1 MRILHVT
8 ESMGAGVATA
18 IGQYA
23 ARNGK
28 ADGNSHSLIA
38 RVRDDSFAHEPW
50 LESVPHTLVP
60 TVPALVR
67 QWLRARHEDYD
78 VVHAHSTIAG
88 QFTRLLPHPRARTVY
103 SPHGLAAVHHRNRA
117 VRSVLSVSERALA
130 GRTSGVAAVSAS
142 EEADIRTL
150 TDRLRISRL
159 PHALDVST
167 EVRPRQSRSATVV
180 CVGRLTYQKAP
191 DTVVDLPQ
199 RLSDQEVPASCV
211 WVGDGDAE
219 TRAQLEQHGWTVTG
233 WVASSEVARLVGSA
247 AALLHPA
254 RYEGYS
260 LAIVEALSH
269 GTPVIARRI
278 PANEEFSG
286 VRTFANTDQAV
297 ALLCE
302 LLVREAV
309 WDELSKEAVD
319 YIERSHGWE
328 AQARALCQLYGE
340 GGPA

>member
-23 ARNGK
+23 SRNGNGGG
-28 ADGNSHSLIA
+28 DSHSLIA
-38 RVRDDSFAHEPW
+38 RVRDDSFAQEPW
-50 LESVPHTLVP
+50 LESVPHALVP

-67 QWLRARHEDYD
+67 QWLRSRREDFD

-88 QFTRLLPHPRARTVY
+88 QLTRLLPHPRARTVY
-103 SPHGLAAVHHRNRA
+103 SPHGLAAVHHKSRA
-117 VRSVLSVSERALA
+117 VRSVLSVSERVLA

-159 PHALDVST
+159 PHALDVSP
-167 EVRPRQSRSATVV
+167 EVRPRQARSATVV
-180 CVGRLTYQKAP
+180 CVGRLTHQKAP
-191 DTVVDLPQ
+191 DTVLDLPE
-199 RLSDQEVPASCV
+199 RLSDHRVPASCV
-211 WVGDGDAE
+211 WVGDGDVE
-219 TRAQLEQHGWTVTG
+219 TRSRLEQHGWTVTG
-233 WVASSEVARLVGSA
+233 WVASSEVGRLVGSA
-247 AALLHPA
+247 AVLLHPA
-254 RYEGYS
+254 RYEGFS

-278 PANEEFSG
+278 PANEEFKG
-286 VRTFANTDQAV
+286 VRTFASTDEAV
-297 ALLCE
+297 TLVSE
-302 LLVREAV
+302 LLVQEEL
-309 WDELSKEAVD
+309 WDELSHEAVD

-328 AQARALCQLYGE
+328 AQTRALSRLYGE
-340 GGPA
+340 EGPA